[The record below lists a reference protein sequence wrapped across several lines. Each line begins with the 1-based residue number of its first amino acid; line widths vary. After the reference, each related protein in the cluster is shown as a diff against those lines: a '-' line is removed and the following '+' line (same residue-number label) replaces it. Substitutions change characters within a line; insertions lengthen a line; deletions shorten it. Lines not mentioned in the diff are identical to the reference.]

1 MSEIERIETTQV
13 EKNKVIVRRYSDAF
27 NRGAFDEIAVMC
39 TEDVQIHGVLGYG
52 GLDVALP
59 IWRSLH
65 SDLGMKLE
73 IVDLC
78 GEGDAVIARFVE
90 TGVFQGPF
98 QGKKPTGKPYKIT
111 AMEWFEFR
119 DGKIAKRWGARD
131 LAAIMRQT
139 GMEMS

>member
-1 MSEIERIETTQV
+1 MSAEQNKET
-13 EKNKVIVRRYSDAF
+13 VRRYTDAF
-27 NRGAFDEIAVMC
+27 NRGAFHEIVAMS
-39 TEDVQIHGVLGYG
+39 TDDVQIHGVLGFG
-52 GLDVALP
+52 GFDVALP

-65 SDLGMKLE
+65 HDMAMKLE

-78 GEGDAVIARFVE
+78 AEGDAVVARFIE

-98 QGKKPTGKPYKIT
+98 QGKRPTGKPYKIT

-119 DGKIAKRWGARD
+119 DGKVAKRWGARD
-131 LAAIMRQT
+131 SAAIMRQT

>member
-1 MSEIERIETTQV
+1 MSAEQNKET
-13 EKNKVIVRRYSDAF
+13 VRRYTDAF
-27 NRGAFDEIAVMC
+27 NRGAFDEIVAMS
-39 TEDVQIHGVLGYG
+39 TRDVQIHGVLGFG
-52 GLDVALP
+52 GFDVVLP

-65 SDLGMKLE
+65 NDMAMKLE

-78 GEGDAVIARFVE
+78 AEGDVVVARFFE

-98 QGKKPTGKPYKIT
+98 QGKRPTGKPYKIT

-119 DGKIAKRWGARD
+119 DGKLAKRWGARD
-131 LAAIMRQT
+131 SAAIMRQT

>member
-1 MSEIERIETTQV
+1 MSKIEH
-13 EKNKVIVRRYSDAF
+13 NKDLVRRYADAF
-27 NRGAFDEIAVMC
+27 NRGAFDEIVAMC
-39 TEDVQIHGVLGYG
+39 TDDVQIYGVLGYG

-59 IWRSLH
+59 VWRSLH
-65 SDLGMKLE
+65 ADMALRFE
-73 IVDLC
+73 ILDLC
-78 GEGDAVIARFVE
+78 GEGDHVVARFLE

-119 DGKIAKRWGARD
+119 DGKIGKRWGARD
-131 LAAIMRQT
+131 SAAIMRQT